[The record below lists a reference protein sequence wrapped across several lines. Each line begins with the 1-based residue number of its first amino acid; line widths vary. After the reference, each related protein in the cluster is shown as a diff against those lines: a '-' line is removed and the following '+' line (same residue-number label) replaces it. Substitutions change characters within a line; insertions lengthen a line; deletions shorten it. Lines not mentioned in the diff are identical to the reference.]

1 MSNRLKELRM
11 HKLIESQ
18 RELAI
23 QVNKKYGGNAIS
35 YGTIATLERGEGNPR
50 WKTILMLSDFF
61 GVTPQYLMGYVERR
75 N

>member
-1 MSNRLKELRM
+1 MQTKLKELRM

-23 QVNKKYGGNAIS
+23 QIDKKYGSGAIS
-35 YGTIATLERGEGNPR
+35 YATISAIERNKANPK
-50 WKTILMLSDFF
+50 WSTILLLSDFF
-61 GVTPQYLMGYVERR
+61 GVTPQYLMGYDERG

>member
-1 MSNRLKELRM
+1 MSNKLKELRM

-23 QVNKKYGGNAIS
+23 QINKKYGGNAIS
-35 YGTIATLERGEGNPR
+35 YATIATLERGEGNPR

-61 GVTPQYLMGYVERR
+61 GVTPQYLMGYDKRR
-75 N
+75 K